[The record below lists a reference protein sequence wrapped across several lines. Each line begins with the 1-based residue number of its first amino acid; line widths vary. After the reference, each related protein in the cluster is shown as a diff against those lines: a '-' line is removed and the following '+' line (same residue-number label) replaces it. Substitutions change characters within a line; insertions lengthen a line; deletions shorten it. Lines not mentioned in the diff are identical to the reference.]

1 MKLRLGSNV
10 HCRPRWCPICWIWHV
25 EIFQDGSFSPPTS
38 RLSAR
43 SMVLDRLEDDVTEWW
58 DLETVETDGVRWK
71 LSLRFGAF
79 LLEFKKIWN
88 FLLEQ
93 VRYWLV
99 QYGYPKMAMFFS
111 RNYCMFSKVSF
122 LMSMLDVKI
131 LHLPRAPI
139 QAPIMLNYSRQKQPA
154 RCGFTGFNPG
164 SSEPSFKSYPF
175 CHEKTW
181 KWKNDCIWV
190 EIYHISL
197 NHDYDYDYR
206 GVYTSIYVHIKR
218 LCRHVR
224 YLERYR

>member
-1 MKLRLGSNV
+1 MFIAAQDDAPSVEFDMSRFFKMEVFRRQPLGWVRGQWFWIVWRMMSLSDEIWK
-10 HCRPRWCPICWIWHV
+10 RWKRM
-25 EIFQDGSFSPPTS
+25 ESD
-38 RLSAR
+38 
-43 SMVLDRLEDDVTEWW
+43 E
-58 DLETVETDGVRWK
+58 K

-175 CHEKTW
+175 CHEETW

-218 LCRHVR
+218 LCRHLR